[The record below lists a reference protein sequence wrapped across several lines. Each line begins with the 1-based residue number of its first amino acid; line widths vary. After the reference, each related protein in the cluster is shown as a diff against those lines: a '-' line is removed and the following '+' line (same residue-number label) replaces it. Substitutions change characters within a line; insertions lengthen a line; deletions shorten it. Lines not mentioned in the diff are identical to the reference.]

1 MKTKM
6 TKSEAVLLSLTKE
19 EAVVLSD
26 WLYRNSRKR
35 EYFADAAEQTVFWG
49 IECMLEKV
57 LSGGYRSGCSADSE
71 ERFAADRLRTPSFI
85 PFND

>member
-1 MKTKM
+1 MRMKTKM

-57 LSGGYRSGCSADSE
+57 LPPE
-71 ERFAADRLRTPSFI
+71 ETGSDAVRTAKKGLMQT
-85 PFND
+85 D

>member
-1 MKTKM
+1 MRMKTKM

-19 EAVVLSD
+19 EAVILSD
-26 WLYRNSRKR
+26 WLYRNSRNK

-57 LSGGYRSGCSADSE
+57 LSPEETGAD
-71 ERFAADRLRTPSFI
+71 AVRTAKKCLMQT
-85 PFND
+85 D

>member
-1 MKTKM
+1 MRMKTKI

-35 EYFADAAEQTVFWG
+35 EYFADEAEQTVFWG

-57 LSGGYRSGCSADSE
+57 LSPEETGAD
-71 ERFAADRLRTPSFI
+71 AVRTAKKCLMQT
-85 PFND
+85 D

>member
-1 MKTKM
+1 M

-57 LSGGYRSGCSADSE
+57 LSPE
-71 ERFAADRLRTPSFI
+71 ETGAYAVRTAKKGLMQT
-85 PFND
+85 D

>member
-1 MKTKM
+1 MRMKTKM

-19 EAVVLSD
+19 EAVILSD
-26 WLYRNSRKR
+26 WLYRNSRNK

-57 LSGGYRSGCSADSE
+57 LSPEETGAD
-71 ERFAADRLRTPSFI
+71 AVRTAKKYLMQT
-85 PFND
+85 D

>member
-1 MKTKM
+1 MQTKTKM

-19 EAVVLSD
+19 EAVILSD

-57 LSGGYRSGCSADSE
+57 LSPEETRAD
-71 ERFAADRLRTPSFI
+71 AVRTVKKGLMQTE
-85 PFND
+85 

>member
-1 MKTKM
+1 MRMKTKM

-57 LSGGYRSGCSADSE
+57 LSPEETGAD
-71 ERFAADRLRTPSFI
+71 AVQTAKKGLMQTD
-85 PFND
+85 

>member
-1 MKTKM
+1 MRMKTKM

-57 LSGGYRSGCSADSE
+57 LSPEETGAD
-71 ERFAADRLRTPSFI
+71 AVWTAKKGLMQTD
-85 PFND
+85 

>member
-1 MKTKM
+1 M
-6 TKSEAVLLSLTKE
+6 TRSEAIILSLTKE

-57 LSGGYRSGCSADSE
+57 LSPEETGAD
-71 ERFAADRLRTPSFI
+71 AVRTAKKCLMQT
-85 PFND
+85 D

>member
-1 MKTKM
+1 MQTKTKM
-6 TKSEAVLLSLTKE
+6 TKSDAVLLSLTRE

-57 LSGGYRSGCSADSE
+57 LSPEETRAD
-71 ERFAADRLRTPSFI
+71 AVRTAKKYLMQTE
-85 PFND
+85 

>member
-1 MKTKM
+1 MRMKTKM
-6 TKSEAVLLSLTKE
+6 TKSEAVLLSLKKE

-57 LSGGYRSGCSADSE
+57 LSPEETGAD
-71 ERFAADRLRTPSFI
+71 AVRTAKKCLMQT
-85 PFND
+85 D

>member
-1 MKTKM
+1 MRMKTKM

-19 EAVVLSD
+19 EAVILSD

-35 EYFADAAEQTVFWG
+35 EYFADEAERTVFWG

-57 LSGGYRSGCSADSE
+57 LSPE
-71 ERFAADRLRTPSFI
+71 ETRGDAVRTAKKGLMQT
-85 PFND
+85 D

>member
-1 MKTKM
+1 M
-6 TKSEAVLLSLTKE
+6 
-19 EAVVLSD
+19 VLSD

-57 LSGGYRSGCSADSE
+57 LSPEETGAD
-71 ERFAADRLRTPSFI
+71 AVRTAKKGLMQT
-85 PFND
+85 D